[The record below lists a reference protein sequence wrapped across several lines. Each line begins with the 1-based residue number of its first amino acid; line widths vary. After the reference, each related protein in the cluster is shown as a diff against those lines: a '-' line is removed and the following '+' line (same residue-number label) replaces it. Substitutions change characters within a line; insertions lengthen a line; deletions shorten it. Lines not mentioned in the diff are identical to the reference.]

1 MKWKVVNKNASL
13 LAITTFPD
21 SAAHLRE
28 NSRLGQH
35 VTTFISPP
43 TNVHRFL
50 HAICLVITLA
60 AELHETHTRV
70 YISIS
75 LARIKKTLIHHR
87 RETMHSLITIIILH
101 TPRSYFSYLFSTQC
115 NYINIIVNL
124 TCTAADFLYSR
135 AQDHISG
142 AY

>member
-1 MKWKVVNKNASL
+1 MHHCWQSQHFL
-13 LAITTFPD
+13 

-50 HAICLVITLA
+50 HAICLVQYITLA
-60 AELHETHTRV
+60 AALHETHTRV

-75 LARIKKTLIHHR
+75 RKKKKTLIHHR

-101 TPRSYFSYLFSTQC
+101 TPRSYISYLFSTQC